1 MAISFRRLQYVEPS
15 PEARR
20 RLWHVLSAGVV
31 TRDEPDRRGRSDQP
45 GAGLFRIF
53 TGRGTRQ
60 AGNRSEHRL
69 SPRARYAVL
78 FAAIGALLFDGVELG
93 LMPVASLS
101 VSQSLLGEA
110 FTPARGGDWFAR
122 FTAALMLG
130 AAVGGIVLGS
140 LGDRMGRTRAL
151 GVSVLFYSVFAGLG
165 AFVKTQEQM
174 LALRFLVGL
183 GVGGVWPNAVAL
195 AAECWPDKSRPIIA
209 GLMGAALNGGI
220 LLLSQIARTWPLT
233 PDSWRWLF
241 QLAAAPVALGVLAL
255 TVIPESPLWL
265 AARAARAAAPPGPAG
280 GRSAV
285 TGQAAIQPL
294 RELFR
299 PPLLRLTLIGIL
311 IGSIPMVGAWAA
323 SKWMIPW
330 ADTVGGATAPG
341 YKALTQGWWAL
352 GAVLGSFTGAH
363 IAAWLG
369 RRRAYAI
376 ISGATTLLT
385 ALMFLGTAP
394 LRASFLPIV
403 FAQGFVAT
411 LFFGWLPLY
420 LPELFPTRVRAAG
433 SGIAYNVGRFA
444 TGLGVLAA
452 GAIFTAMG
460 GSYPTVGAIC
470 GLIYLLGLIVIWW
483 APDTTEKT
491 LAE

>member
-1 MAISFRRLQYVEPS
+1 MTTPLSRSSRYV
-15 PEARR
+15 
-20 RLWHVLSAGVV
+20 
-31 TRDEPDRRGRSDQP
+31 
-45 GAGLFRIF
+45 
-53 TGRGTRQ
+53 
-60 AGNRSEHRL
+60 
-69 SPRARYAVL
+69 VL
-78 FAAIGALLFDGVELG
+78 FTAIGGLLFDGVELG

-101 VSQSLLGEA
+101 VSQSLLGDA
-110 FTPARGGDWFAR
+110 FTPTLGGDWFAR

-130 AAVGGIVLGS
+130 AAIGGIFLGS
-140 LGDRMGRTRAL
+140 LGDRIGRTRAL

-174 LALRFLVGL
+174 LVLRFLVGL

-220 LLLSQIARTWPLT
+220 LMLSQIARTWHIT
-233 PDSWRWLF
+233 PESWRWIF
-241 QLAAAPVALGVLAL
+241 QLAAAPAVLGVLAL

-265 AARAARAAAPPGPAG
+265 ASRNARRKSENSDAAAP
-280 GRSAV
+280 RSTSA
-285 TGQAAIQPL
+285 L
-294 RELFR
+294 RELLR

-330 ADTVGGATAPG
+330 ADKVGGATEAG
-341 YKALTQGWWAL
+341 YKAITQGWWAL
-352 GAVLGSFTGAH
+352 GAVLGSFTGAQ

-376 ISGATTLLT
+376 ISAGATVLT
-385 ALMFLGTAP
+385 SLMFLGTAP
-394 LRASFLPIV
+394 LQASFLPIV

-444 TGLGVLAA
+444 TALGVLAA
-452 GAIFTAMG
+452 GGLFAAMG
-460 GSYPTVGAIC
+460 GSYPKVGATC

-483 APDTTEKT
+483 APDTTDKK
-491 LAE
+491 LDA

>member
-1 MAISFRRLQYVEPS
+1 MMPPA
-15 PEARR
+15 
-20 RLWHVLSAGVV
+20 LS
-31 TRDEPDRRGRSDQP
+31 S
-45 GAGLFRIF
+45 
-53 TGRGTRQ
+53 
-60 AGNRSEHRL
+60 
-69 SPRARYAVL
+69 RARYIVL
-78 FAAIGALLFDGVELG
+78 FTAIGGLLFDGVELG

-101 VSQSLLGEA
+101 VSQSLLGDS
-110 FTPARGGDWFAR
+110 FTPTLGGDWFAR

-130 AAVGGIVLGS
+130 AAVGGIFLGS
-140 LGDRMGRTRAL
+140 LGDRIGRTRAL

-165 AFVKTQEQM
+165 AHVHSQEQM
-174 LALRFLVGL
+174 LGLRFLVGL

-220 LLLSQIARTWPLT
+220 LMLSQIARAWHIT
-233 PDSWRWLF
+233 PESWRWIF
-241 QLAAAPVALGVLAL
+241 HLAAAPAILGVLAL

-265 AARAARAAAPPGPAG
+265 ASRQQRSKEPRATPTKPPRGA
-280 GRSAV
+280 
-285 TGQAAIQPL
+285 L
-294 RELFR
+294 RELFQ

-311 IGSIPMVGAWAA
+311 LGSIPMVGAWAA

-330 ADTVGGATAPG
+330 ADKVGGATEPA
-341 YKALTQGWWAL
+341 YKAITQGWWAL
-352 GAVLGSFTGAH
+352 GAVLGSFFGAQ

-376 ISGATTLLT
+376 ISAGATALT
-385 ALMFLGTAP
+385 SLMFLGTAP
-394 LRASFLPIV
+394 LQATFLPIV

-444 TGLGVLAA
+444 TAIGVLMA
-452 GAIFTAMG
+452 GALFAAMG
-460 GSYPTVGAIC
+460 GSYPRVGATC
-470 GLIYLLGLIVIWW
+470 GLIYLFGLFVIGW
-483 APDTTEKT
+483 APDTTDRKLET
-491 LAE
+491 S

>member
-1 MAISFRRLQYVEPS
+1 
-15 PEARR
+15 
-20 RLWHVLSAGVV
+20 
-31 TRDEPDRRGRSDQP
+31 
-45 GAGLFRIF
+45 LF
-53 TGRGTRQ
+53 T
-60 AGNRSEHRL
+60 
-69 SPRARYAVL
+69 
-78 FAAIGALLFDGVELG
+78 AIGGLLFDGVELG

-101 VSQSLLGEA
+101 VSQSLLGDD
-110 FTPARGGDWFAR
+110 FTPTLGGDWFAR

-130 AAVGGIVLGS
+130 AAIGGIFLGS
-140 LGDRMGRTRAL
+140 LGDRIGRTRAL

-174 LALRFLVGL
+174 LVLRFMVGL

-195 AAECWPDKSRPIIA
+195 AAECWPDKARPIIA

-220 LLLSQIARTWPLT
+220 LMLSQIARTWHIT
-233 PDSWRWLF
+233 PESWRWIF
-241 QLAAAPVALGVLAL
+241 QLAAAPAVLGLLAL

-265 AARAARAAAPPGPAG
+265 ASRRSRREEGPGSDQRRGSHSKEWSAAVVEDPAAVSGKFRSAAAG
-280 GRSAV
+280 SAD
-285 TGQAAIQPL
+285 TAALPSPL
-294 RELFR
+294 HQLFR
-299 PPLLRLTLIGIL
+299 PPLLRPTLIGIL

-330 ADTVGGATAPG
+330 ADKVGGGTEAG
-341 YKALTQGWWAL
+341 YKAITQGWWAL
-352 GAVLGSFTGAH
+352 GAVVGSFTGAQ

-376 ISGATTLLT
+376 ISAAATILT
-385 ALMFLGTAP
+385 SLMFLGTAP
-394 LRASFLPIV
+394 LQASFLPIV

-411 LFFGWLPLY
+411 LFCGWLPLY

-444 TGLGVLAA
+444 TALGVLAA
-452 GAIFTAMG
+452 GALFAAMG
-460 GSYPTVGAIC
+460 GSYPKVGATC

-483 APDTTEKT
+483 APDTQQRRLDES
-491 LAE
+491 

>member
-1 MAISFRRLQYVEPS
+1 M
-15 PEARR
+15 
-20 RLWHVLSAGVV
+20 SAQ
-31 TRDEPDRRGRSDQP
+31 S
-45 GAGLFRIF
+45 
-53 TGRGTRQ
+53 
-60 AGNRSEHRL
+60 L

-78 FAAIGALLFDGVELG
+78 LTAVVGLLFDGVELG

-101 VSQSLLGEA
+101 VSQSLLWDA
-110 FTPARGGDWFAR
+110 FTPTLGGDWFAR

-130 AAVGGIVLGS
+130 AAVGGIFLGS
-140 LGDRMGRTRAL
+140 LGDRIGRTRAL
-151 GVSVLFYSVFAGLG
+151 GVSVLFYAVFAGLG
-165 AFVKTQEQM
+165 AFAKTQEQM
-174 LALRFLVGL
+174 LVLRFMVGL

-220 LLLSQIARTWPLT
+220 LMLSQIARTWHIT
-233 PDSWRWLF
+233 PESWRWIF
-241 QLAAAPVALGVLAL
+241 QLAAAPAVLGLLAL

-265 AARAARAAAPPGPAG
+265 ALRRSRLKESHSIPGGESQSIFTSAATK
-280 GRSAV
+280 RSESA
-285 TGQAAIQPL
+285 L
-294 RELFR
+294 RELLR

-323 SKWMIPW
+323 SKCMIPW
-330 ADTVGGATAPG
+330 ADKVGGATAPG
-341 YKALTQGWWAL
+341 YKAITQGWWAL
-352 GAVLGSFTGAH
+352 GAVLGSFTGAQ

-376 ISGATTLLT
+376 ISAGAAVLT
-385 ALMFLGTAP
+385 SLMFLGTAP
-394 LRASFLPIV
+394 LQASFLPIV

-444 TGLGVLAA
+444 TALGVLAA
-452 GAIFTAMG
+452 GALFAAMG
-460 GSYPTVGAIC
+460 GSYPKVGATC
-470 GLIYLLGLIVIWW
+470 GLIYLLGVIVIWW
-483 APDTTEKT
+483 APETTNKK
-491 LAE
+491 LDD